1 MPNKNARS
9 YITRRRSRPHTS
21 KRNVMIAMAVIVLAA
36 VLLLFLL
43 PKIGMGSTTISGGG
57 MTQSM
62 DSSLESMLE

>member
-36 VLLLFLL
+36 IVLLLIL
-43 PKIGMGSTTISGGG
+43 PKIGTGSATISGGG
-57 MTQSM
+57 MTQGIE
-62 DSSLESMLE
+62 SSLDAMLE